1 MNLKYLWGF
10 LLPSNTGINVAVEP
24 FHRRFTV
31 VEDFGSKSALIE
43 IHLSSIDMLVSVT
56 VNSVNKISSFTTAYL
71 PGKTF
76 TNEVIFLQSKIMQ
89 YKNKSKQC

>member
-1 MNLKYLWGF
+1 MRFYL
-10 LLPSNTGINVAVEP
+10 LSNAGINVAEEL

-31 VEDFGSKSALIE
+31 VEGFGNKSALIE
-43 IHLSSIDMLVSVT
+43 IHLSSIDRLVPVT

-76 TNEVIFLQSKIMQ
+76 TKEVIL
-89 YKNKSKQC
+89 